1 MLTCRQNGKM
11 YLHDILTTN
20 VLCEVIL
27 PDEYEMLNPWQPII
41 TFGGEGE
48 LLYIR
53 GTYYMHMAFKVYVLH
68 NMSI

>member
-1 MLTCRQNGKM
+1 M

-27 PDEYEMLNPWQPII
+27 PDEYEILNPWQPIV
-41 TFGGEGE
+41 TFAGKGE

-53 GTYYMHMAFKVYVLH
+53 GKYL
-68 NMSI
+68 SIRGILFSIT